1 MSALLALMLCAVP
14 DPALLPGKPQL
25 FAGHTDTVLSLAF
38 SPDGKRLAT
47 GSFDKTARLWD
58 LASGKQVGSVAVKGA
73 VSALAFSPD
82 GKLLAVGDLAYGV
95 SLVSTAPKGDALE
108 VVRAWVHPDGV
119 AGFAFSPNGKELLV
133 GGATATGEVYAADTG
148 KPKAELR
155 GRSVAWSKDG
165 KACVTTTL
173 GERVALWDAA
183 SAKPKSEVA
192 VASGE
197 RLAASED
204 LKLLAV
210 YGGKDKDV
218 HLLDGALKPLGAL
231 SAKGQGKGVSSVVLS
246 HDGKR
251 AAAAGDDRVLRFWSL
266 ERPARPEPLRELP
279 LDHVGFVALSPD
291 GQKAAVGD
299 GSLVKLYEWKA
310 PEVKP

>member
-1 MSALLALMLCAVP
+1 MSALLALMLCAAP

-25 FAGHTDTVLSLAF
+25 FTGHTDTVLSLAF

-58 LASGKQVGSVAVKGA
+58 LASGKQLGAVTVKGA
-73 VSALAFSPD
+73 VSAVAFSPD

-95 SLVSTAPKGDALE
+95 ALVSTTPKGDALE
-108 VVRAWVHPDGV
+108 VVKAWVHPDGV
-119 AGFAFSPNGKELLV
+119 ASFAFNPSGKELLV
-133 GGATATGEVYAADTG
+133 GGATATAEIYLAESG
-148 KPKAELR
+148 KPKTEVR

-165 KACVTTTL
+165 KAWVTTTM
-173 GERVALWDAA
+173 GEKVALWDAA
-183 SAKPKSEVA
+183 TGKAKSEVA

-204 LKLLAV
+204 LKLFAV
-210 YGGKDKDV
+210 YGGRGNEV

-231 SAKGQGKGVSSVVLS
+231 SPKGQGKGVSSVGLS
-246 HDGKR
+246 HDGKL
-251 AAAAGDDRVLRFWSL
+251 AAAAGDDRVLRLWSL
-266 ERPARPEPLRELP
+266 AQPAKPEAVREIP

-291 GQKAAVGD
+291 AARVAVGD
-299 GSLVKLYEWKA
+299 GSLVKLYEVKA